1 MSGRAAVGVHLG
13 VITIPYIFKCPIV
26 FKANSHIL
34 SATIGWIMLKK
45 KMKKKENKSQYLKTT
60 KFHFSLL
67 VYIY

>member
-45 KMKKKENKSQYLKTT
+45 KNEEKRKQIS
-60 KFHFSLL
+60 
-67 VYIY
+67 VP